1 MTHPEGGVGGVSF
14 VVVVVVSLSLKFSFL
29 FFFFLGGRFETLPI
43 FRLH

>member
-29 FFFFLGGRFETLPI
+29 FFFLGGRFETLPI